1 MKRRKLSGAGSV
13 KGSVTV
19 FLVLSLTLFLSAVF
33 AFLELARVSSLKSG
47 AELCTMQAA
56 DGLLAE
62 YHPGLWKDYG
72 ILCREAPSGQP
83 AGVAS
88 LTERQKALIA
98 GNYEE
103 PGKASGNYY
112 LMKLRLAEANVSRY
126 ELITD
131 DGGAP
136 FRRQA
141 VLQAKQTLPQKTI
154 EQLREL
160 LGSGEFRGKSE
171 TEMQAMEQ
179 EADQILRRIRDQQK
193 GAGSSSSADLTPGD
207 TAAADEKKTAG
218 SGQKMPAMSE
228 MERKRLLQK
237 NPITWMK
244 KMKKH
249 GVLALV
255 MPDQKISQKTIRTE
269 TLVSH
274 RGRSSGNYG
283 TSSAGRMTDRILF
296 RMYLSQKFPSAS
308 AVTGAGALD
317 YEMEY
322 LLSGK
327 ASDEKNLKSAVRQL
341 LLMREGVNYMFLLRD
356 AKRLAEAQSL
366 ALAISSAAMLPVLEE
381 PVKHGILLAWAYAE
395 SISDV
400 RILMS
405 GGKIAPIKTGADW
418 KTDLYQIGGEPSA
431 AAGTSGHSTGQTGV
445 SGDRGW
451 NRKMDYSQF
460 LFLLLWTK
468 KEETLTYRCMDLIEG
483 REQVQMDRMVSRM
496 EERFVYEARPVFW
509 QYVWIGQN
517 SPGIYKFRNQRELSY
532 LS

>member
-1 MKRRKLSGAGSV
+1 VKRRRGSGACSV
-13 KGSVTV
+13 SGSVTV

-72 ILCREAPSGQP
+72 ILCREAESGQP

-88 LTERQKALIA
+88 LAERQKMFIA

-103 PGKASGNYY
+103 SGNTVRNYY
-112 LMKLRLAEANVSRY
+112 MMKLRMADVKVSRY

-131 DGGAP
+131 NGGAP

-141 VLQAKQTLPQKTI
+141 VLQTKQTMPKKTV
-154 EQLREL
+154 EQLGKL
-160 LGSGEFRGKSE
+160 LNSKAFQGKSAAE
-171 TEMQAMEQ
+171 IQNMEQ
-179 EADQILRRIRDQQK
+179 EADQTLRRIKDQQK
-193 GAGSSSSADLTPGD
+193 GASGSKSADHKKS
-207 TAAADEKKTAG
+207 ADSK
-218 SGQKMPAMSE
+218 QKIPAVSE
-228 MERKRLLQK
+228 AEGKRLLRD

-249 GVLALV
+249 GILALV
-255 MPDQKISQKTIRTE
+255 MPDQEISQKMIQTE

-283 TSSAGRMTDRILF
+283 QSDGSQMLDRMQFRI
-296 RMYLSQKFPSAS
+296 YLKQNFPAAS
-308 AVTGAGALD
+308 AVTGKGVLD

-322 LLSGK
+322 ILSGK
-327 ASDEKNLKSAVRQL
+327 ASDEKNLKSVVRQL
-341 LLMREGVNYMFLLRD
+341 LLMREGINYVFLLRD
-356 AKRLAEAQSL
+356 SKRLAQAQSL
-366 ALAISSAAMLPVLEE
+366 ALAIASAAMLPVLEE

-400 RILMS
+400 RTLLS
-405 GGKIAPIKTGADW
+405 GGKIAPIKTAADW
-418 KTDLYQIGGEPSA
+418 KTELYQIGGRSSA
-431 AAGTSGHSTGQTGV
+431 AVGTSDRKTKQTDAA
-445 SGDRGW
+445 GDSGW

-460 LFLLLWTK
+460 LFLLLWMK
-468 KEETLTYRCMDLIEG
+468 KDEVITYRCMDLIEC
-483 REQVQMDRMVSRM
+483 REQVKMDHMVSRM
-496 EERFVYEARPVFW
+496 KEHFVYEAQPVFW
-509 QYVWIGQN
+509 EYVWIGQN
-517 SPGIYKFRNQRELSY
+517 SPGTYKFRNQRELSY